1 MALSAPIIHP
11 TAVIDPSAQLAAGV
25 QVGPYALIGP
35 RVTLGEGC
43 VIAGHAVVGSDA
55 ALGRRNIVHHH
66 AVLGTD
72 SQDRKF
78 RGETTGLVIGDDNVF
93 REFVSV
99 NRATG
104 AGKATR
110 IGNGCL
116 LLAYTHV
123 AHNCVVGNEV
133 ILSNSVQIGGECVV
147 EDYAIV
153 GGLVGIHQ
161 FCRVGAY
168 AIVGGCSKVT
178 QDILP
183 FLTADGHP
191 ARPHGLNL
199 TGLRRRKFA
208 PEVISILKKVYQRIF
223 ERGLLLQDALE
234 GLTRDY
240 ADCPE
245 VQRLVA
251 FAGASR
257 RNIARPRET
266 AGHSIRSL
274 SQSS

>member
-1 MALSAPIIHP
+1 MTLSAPIVHS
-11 TAVIDPSAQLAAGV
+11 TAVVDPSAQLAPGV

-35 RVTLGEGC
+35 RVTIGESC
-43 VIAGHAVVGSDA
+43 VIAGHAIIGSDA
-55 ALGRRNIVHHH
+55 ALGRRNVVHHH

-104 AGKATR
+104 EGKATR
-110 IGNGCL
+110 IGNRCL

-123 AHNCVVGNEV
+123 AHNCVVGDEA
-133 ILSNSVQIGGECVV
+133 ILSNSVQIGGECVI
-147 EDYAIV
+147 EDYAII

-183 FLTADGHP
+183 FVTADGHP

-199 TGLRRRKFA
+199 TGLRRRRFA
-208 PEVISILKKVYQRIF
+208 PEVISILKKAYQIVF
-223 ERGLLLQDALE
+223 ERGMLLSDALA
-234 GLTRDY
+234 GLERDY
-240 ADCPE
+240 ADFPE
-245 VQRLVA
+245 VQHLVA
-251 FAGASR
+251 FARASR
-257 RNIARPRET
+257 RHLARPRET
-266 AGHSIRSL
+266 AGHSLRSL
-274 SQSS
+274 DRRG

>member
-1 MALSAPIIHP
+1 MALSVPSIHP
-11 TAVIDPSAQLAAGV
+11 TAVVDPSAQLAAGV

-35 RVTLGEGC
+35 RVTIGEGS
-43 VIAGHAVVGSDA
+43 VIAGHAVIGSDA

-78 RGETTGLVIGDDNVF
+78 RGETTGLIAGDDNVF

-104 AGKATR
+104 EGKATR

-133 ILSNSVQIGGECVV
+133 ILSNSVQIGGECIV

-208 PEVISILKKVYQRIF
+208 PEVISILKKAYQRIF

-234 GLTRDY
+234 GLARDY

-251 FAGASR
+251 FASASR

-266 AGHSIRSL
+266 AGHSLRSL
-274 SQSS
+274 ERRG